1 MARAVGRSP
10 STTGPESPRFSAP
23 EAAAVTVP
31 RLAQVKEAGRQYAET
46 GEIAPALLAEIGSPM
61 IPEGT
66 YAGIVNGSV

>member
-1 MARAVGRSP
+1 M
-10 STTGPESPRFSAP
+10 FSAP

-46 GEIAPALLAEIGSPM
+46 GEIDPALLAEIGSPM
-61 IPEGT
+61 IPEET